1 MSRVQTLPTAT
12 NETHQAALAAVFPE
26 FPDNWEIM
34 RKSRLAYFR
43 YFVPSTS
50 SSSSSSSSAPLE
62 ASTTH
67 NLDALLQA
75 GQVTYEPIV
84 YEDFLPASAAG
95 IFQSNLDDVE
105 SGIKSSE
112 TQGGE
117 EEGRRQFEEA
127 LGMGRRV
134 NEYWELYERTQYDSL
149 KEVERQLGVKITADI

>member
-1 MSRVQTLPTAT
+1 MSQVQTVSTAS
-12 NETHQAALAAVFPE
+12 NETHQAALSAVFPA
-26 FPDNWEIM
+26 FPDDWEVM

-43 YFVPSTS
+43 YFVPSPSSTS
-50 SSSSSSSSAPLE
+50 SSSSSPLSSSGPVQ
-62 ASTTH
+62 
-67 NLDALLQA
+67 LDDLLKEGKVQ
-75 GQVTYEPIV
+75 YEPIV

-105 SGIKSSE
+105 SGIQSSE

-149 KEVERQLGVKITADI
+149 KEVERALGVKVVADI